1 MDERTNCSVRFV
13 PFRQRI
19 SFNVGFRTEIQ
30 QKQASIRPKVEAKK
44 GKKSAGKNIEFL
56 FRYYIPSFPPNEN
69 FHVYFGEEKLLHESI
84 GLSTFSWLRFNISR
98 SGTFPPIPP
107 LGVFFQETH
116 RHGKMLPWLRI
127 GKWILLET
135 TWLKWIFRSFK
146 WICLCL
152 CNNDEIYELL
162 RRDTIWYQWC
172 CNRPLYSVIL
182 WIIILFIS

>member
-107 LGVFFQETH
+107 LGVFFFKRLIDMEKCCH
-116 RHGKMLPWLRI
+116 DYGSENEYYWKPHGWSESFGASSGFVCVCVITM
-127 GKWILLET
+127 
-135 TWLKWIFRSFK
+135 RSMSF
-146 WICLCL
+146 WGGIRYDI
-152 CNNDEIYELL
+152 NDA
-162 RRDTIWYQWC
+162 
-172 CNRPLYSVIL
+172 VIDHYTL
-182 WIIILFIS
+182 

>member
-107 LGVFFQETH
+107 PRCFFSRDSSTWKNVAMITDRKMNIIGNHMVEVNLSELQVDLSVF
-116 RHGKMLPWLRI
+116 
-127 GKWILLET
+127 
-135 TWLKWIFRSFK
+135 
-146 WICLCL
+146 
-152 CNNDEIYELL
+152 
-162 RRDTIWYQWC
+162 
-172 CNRPLYSVIL
+172 V
-182 WIIILFIS
+182 